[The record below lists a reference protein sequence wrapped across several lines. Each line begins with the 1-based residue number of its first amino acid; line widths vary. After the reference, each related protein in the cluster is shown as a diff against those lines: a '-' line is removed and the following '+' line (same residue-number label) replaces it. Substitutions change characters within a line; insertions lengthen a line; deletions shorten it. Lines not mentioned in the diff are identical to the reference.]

1 MGVKHTNLRFIF
13 GMFVW
18 FFLFSLAFSLELIV
32 DVVIMTTGILLL
44 ECFKRLPRIFQFVK
58 SLTAFVNY

>member
-13 GMFVW
+13 GMFVL
-18 FFLFSLAFSLELIV
+18 FFLFLLAFSLELIV

-44 ECFKRLPRIFQFVK
+44 ECFKRLP
-58 SLTAFVNY
+58 